1 MDSVPSHSFKLS
13 YSLNSIEFLLFVYL
27 ITDYRIRQ
35 QLFETFL
42 SVSIRYRTIR
52 TLLSYYSTSET
63 RSCQL
68 VSDIVKM
75 VRLMGFEPILVV
87 LETTA
92 LYR

>member
-42 SVSIRYRTIR
+42 SVSIRHRTIR